1 MRLLINWAMRPKE
14 ISTLI
19 ISPSARASLCSPEK
33 KWIIWGKEKKRR
45 YLVFVHFI
53 SQMSSQFFFSIFRLP
68 GNRDCRIGKIANVL
82 YEYTRLVMRWQQL
95 LLRMQHASSR
105 VHFHFRG
112 LEQRYFAM
120 RAGKLIIWGK
130 KIIKITAPRFFVAS
144 IAPFNS
150 FFR

>member
-1 MRLLINWAMRPKE
+1 MRKGKKE
-14 ISTLI
+14 TL
-19 ISPSARASLCSPEK
+19 SRLRTLHFAN
-33 KWIIWGKEKKRR
+33 
-45 YLVFVHFI
+45 VFAI
-53 SQMSSQFFFSIFRLP
+53 FFSIFRLP

-120 RAGKLIIWGK
+120 RAGKLII
-130 KIIKITAPRFFVAS
+130 
-144 IAPFNS
+144 
-150 FFR
+150 